1 MHSFF
6 NQPYPWMYKGK
17 GLWILAGAIFV
28 MALFFNFA
36 FEPFNVYREEHRF
49 SYFTVCLI
57 QALIAA
63 AISLCTMSLAGLFIN
78 DTPWKVKKEAMLILF
93 LLILIGTG
101 MFLGREI
108 VYDNPDNF
116 SAKYFWEELRNTSL
130 VGSFFFM
137 IFIPLNYRKL
147 TQKHNLSASTLKLH
161 NLPPHDKKGRE
172 IKIRTQC
179 RTEDFYLNPE
189 DLIYAKAEG
198 NYLELHVVFDN
209 TFKRLVKRLTLKEL
223 EQHLASF
230 PFIVRTHRSY
240 IVNTDKVTKVAGNAQ
255 GYLLTTCY
263 PFPKLPVSRSMI
275 SGFNARFS
283 Q

>member
-1 MHSFF
+1 MHSFL

-78 DTPWKVKKEAMLILF
+78 DTQWKVKKEAMLILF

-116 SAKYFWEELRNTSL
+116 SAKYSIPVYSQNPQVLYSQHKQSDQS
-130 VGSFFFM
+130 VGKCPGLFA
-137 IFIPLNYRKL
+137 
-147 TQKHNLSASTLKLH
+147 H
-161 NLPPHDKKGRE
+161 
-172 IKIRTQC
+172 
-179 RTEDFYLNPE
+179 
-189 DLIYAKAEG
+189 
-198 NYLELHVVFDN
+198 
-209 TFKRLVKRLTLKEL
+209 
-223 EQHLASF
+223 
-230 PFIVRTHRSY
+230 
-240 IVNTDKVTKVAGNAQ
+240 
-255 GYLLTTCY
+255 YLL
-263 PFPKLPVSRSMI
+263 PI
-275 SGFNARFS
+275 A
-283 Q
+283 